1 MIIKIT
7 CKQEFCTGNDH
18 SFVQIIMELFVN
30 DNDGEPMKISFANN
44 IYKQQMLINDLAN
57 DNYQYEIKSKI
68 I

>member
-7 CKQEFCTGNDH
+7 CKQEFCTGNDN

-30 DNDGEPMKISFANN
+30 DNDDEPMKISFANN
-44 IYKQQMLINDLAN
+44 IYKQKILINDLAN
-57 DNYQYEIKSKI
+57 DNCQYEIKSKI

>member
-1 MIIKIT
+1 MIIKST
-7 CKQEFCTGNDH
+7 CKQEFCTGNDN

-44 IYKQQMLINDLAN
+44 IYKQKILINDLAN

>member
-1 MIIKIT
+1 
-7 CKQEFCTGNDH
+7 
-18 SFVQIIMELFVN
+18 MELFLN
-30 DNDGEPMKISFANN
+30 NNDGEPMKISFANN